1 MLIDLSEAVEFLK
14 GCEDAVILTHQSPDG
29 DCIGAGFALK
39 DLLEALGKRSRVLCS
54 DEFPKRYD
62 FMTSVGSGEEFEPKT
77 VIAVD
82 IADPQL
88 MGNLRETYGN
98 KVQLCIDHHISNVGY
113 AEKTLLNAGASATCE
128 LIYELADA
136 MKIQMSDHCAACI
149 YTGIATDTGC
159 FKYECTTARCHE
171 IAAELMKS
179 HKLKYA
185 KINREMFDV
194 KSIGRL
200 KMERIVTDL
209 MEYYLDNRLTMICI
223 TSDILNEQHVDAN
236 DLDGNSVDSSLF
248 ANNAFT
254 VVNFWFSGCKPCVD
268 EMDDLDALNQRIK
281 EQGGEVIGVNTETL
295 DGNADNIATAK
306 KILESA
312 GASFRNIY
320 FDPDSEAGKFALG
333 IMAFPTTCVVDRQG
347 NIVGEPIMGGIDQ
360 EANMATLEKLI
371 ADAVASDTGK

>member
-1 MLIDLSEAVEFLK
+1 MRILLIDLSEAVEFLK

-236 DLDGNSVDSSLF
+236 DLDGCASIPLQVEGVEVGV
-248 ANNAFT
+248 T
-254 VVNFWFSGCKPCVD
+254 
-268 EMDDLDALNQRIK
+268 IK
-281 EQGGEVIGVNTETL
+281 EKSENEYKVSMRSANDVNVSAICQTLGGGGHIK
-295 DGNADNIATAK
+295 A
-306 KILESA
+306 A
-312 GASFRNIY
+312 GCLVK
-320 FDPDSEAGKFALG
+320 G
-333 IMAFPTTCVVDRQG
+333 
-347 NIVGEPIMGGIDQ
+347 
-360 EANMATLEKLI
+360 TLEEVK
-371 ADAVASDTGK
+371 AAVVEAVRKGMEE

>member
-98 KVQLCIDHHISNVGY
+98 KVQLCIDHHMSDVGY

-236 DLDGNSVDSSLF
+236 DLDGCASIPLQVEGVEVGV
-248 ANNAFT
+248 T
-254 VVNFWFSGCKPCVD
+254 
-268 EMDDLDALNQRIK
+268 IK
-281 EQGGEVIGVNTETL
+281 EKSENEYKVSMRSANDVNVSAICQTLGGGGHIK
-295 DGNADNIATAK
+295 A
-306 KILESA
+306 A
-312 GASFRNIY
+312 GCLVK
-320 FDPDSEAGKFALG
+320 G
-333 IMAFPTTCVVDRQG
+333 
-347 NIVGEPIMGGIDQ
+347 
-360 EANMATLEKLI
+360 TLEEVK
-371 ADAVASDTGK
+371 AAVVEAVRKGMEE

>member
-98 KVQLCIDHHISNVGY
+98 KVQLCIDHHISNIGY

-236 DLDGNSVDSSLF
+236 DLDGCASIPLQVEGVEVGV
-248 ANNAFT
+248 T
-254 VVNFWFSGCKPCVD
+254 
-268 EMDDLDALNQRIK
+268 IK
-281 EQGGEVIGVNTETL
+281 EKSENEYKVSMRSANDVNVSAICQTLGGGGHIKAAGCLVN
-295 DGNADNIATAK
+295 G
-306 KILESA
+306 
-312 GASFRNIY
+312 
-320 FDPDSEAGKFALG
+320 
-333 IMAFPTTCVVDRQG
+333 
-347 NIVGEPIMGGIDQ
+347 
-360 EANMATLEKLI
+360 TLEEVK
-371 ADAVASDTGK
+371 AAVVEAVRKGMEE

>member
-88 MGNLRETYGN
+88 MGNLRETYEN

-149 YTGIATDTGC
+149 YTGMMTDTGGFTYNSNNREIYFIISELLSKGIDKDEIYRRVFNTYSESRLRLMGYVLSQMKVYPNYHAALISLTKAEQSQFDYVRGDSEGFVNIPLSIKGVIFSC
-159 FKYECTTARCHE
+159 FLREDTEKPMIKISLRSVGTFPCNQL
-171 IAAELMKS
+171 AAEFFGGGG
-179 HKLKYA
+179 H
-185 KINREMFDV
+185 
-194 KSIGRL
+194 
-200 KMERIVTDL
+200 
-209 MEYYLDNRLTMICI
+209 
-223 TSDILNEQHVDAN
+223 LNA
-236 DLDGNSVDSSLF
+236 S
-248 ANNAFT
+248 
-254 VVNFWFSGCKPCVD
+254 
-268 EMDDLDALNQRIK
+268 
-281 EQGGEVIGVNTETL
+281 GGEFYGTM
-295 DGNADNIATAK
+295 D
-306 KILESA
+306 
-312 GASFRNIY
+312 
-320 FDPDSEAGKFALG
+320 EARKVFEQA
-333 IMAFPTTCVVDRQG
+333 
-347 NIVGEPIMGGIDQ
+347 
-360 EANMATLEKLI
+360 LEKYKPLLN
-371 ADAVASDTGK
+371 AKG

>member
-1 MLIDLSEAVEFLK
+1 MRIMLIDLSEAVEFLK

-236 DLDGNSVDSSLF
+236 DLDGCASIPLQVEGVEVGV
-248 ANNAFT
+248 T
-254 VVNFWFSGCKPCVD
+254 
-268 EMDDLDALNQRIK
+268 IK
-281 EQGGEVIGVNTETL
+281 EKSKNEYKVSMRSANDVNVSAICQTLGGGGHIK
-295 DGNADNIATAK
+295 A
-306 KILESA
+306 A
-312 GASFRNIY
+312 GCLVK
-320 FDPDSEAGKFALG
+320 G
-333 IMAFPTTCVVDRQG
+333 
-347 NIVGEPIMGGIDQ
+347 
-360 EANMATLEKLI
+360 TLEEVK
-371 ADAVASDTGK
+371 AAVVEAVRKGMEE

>member
-1 MLIDLSEAVEFLK
+1 MLIDISEAVEFLK

-236 DLDGNSVDSSLF
+236 DLDGCASIPLQVEGVEVGV
-248 ANNAFT
+248 T
-254 VVNFWFSGCKPCVD
+254 
-268 EMDDLDALNQRIK
+268 IK
-281 EQGGEVIGVNTETL
+281 EKSENEYKVSMRSANDVNVSAICQTLGGGGHIK
-295 DGNADNIATAK
+295 A
-306 KILESA
+306 A
-312 GASFRNIY
+312 GCLVK
-320 FDPDSEAGKFALG
+320 G
-333 IMAFPTTCVVDRQG
+333 
-347 NIVGEPIMGGIDQ
+347 
-360 EANMATLEKLI
+360 TLEEVK
-371 ADAVASDTGK
+371 AAVVEAVRKGMEE

>member
-1 MLIDLSEAVEFLK
+1 
-14 GCEDAVILTHQSPDG
+14 
-29 DCIGAGFALK
+29 
-39 DLLEALGKRSRVLCS
+39 
-54 DEFPKRYD
+54 
-62 FMTSVGSGEEFEPKT
+62 MTSVGSGEEFEPKT

-236 DLDGNSVDSSLF
+236 DLDGCASIPLQVEGVEVGV
-248 ANNAFT
+248 T
-254 VVNFWFSGCKPCVD
+254 
-268 EMDDLDALNQRIK
+268 IK
-281 EQGGEVIGVNTETL
+281 EKSENEYKVSMRSANDVNVSAICQTLGGG
-295 DGNADNIATAK
+295 GQA
-306 KILESA
+306 A
-312 GASFRNIY
+312 GCLVK
-320 FDPDSEAGKFALG
+320 G
-333 IMAFPTTCVVDRQG
+333 
-347 NIVGEPIMGGIDQ
+347 
-360 EANMATLEKLI
+360 TLEEVK
-371 ADAVASDTGK
+371 AAVVEAVRKGMEE

>member
-236 DLDGNSVDSSLF
+236 DLDGCASIPLQVEGVEVGV
-248 ANNAFT
+248 T
-254 VVNFWFSGCKPCVD
+254 
-268 EMDDLDALNQRIK
+268 IK
-281 EQGGEVIGVNTETL
+281 EKSENEYKVSMRSANDVNVSAICQTLGGGGQIK
-295 DGNADNIATAK
+295 A
-306 KILESA
+306 A
-312 GASFRNIY
+312 GCLVK
-320 FDPDSEAGKFALG
+320 G
-333 IMAFPTTCVVDRQG
+333 
-347 NIVGEPIMGGIDQ
+347 
-360 EANMATLEKLI
+360 TLEEVK
-371 ADAVASDTGK
+371 AAVVEAVRKGMEE

>member
-171 IAAELMKS
+171 IAAELIKS

-236 DLDGNSVDSSLF
+236 DLDGCASIPLQVEGVEVGV
-248 ANNAFT
+248 T
-254 VVNFWFSGCKPCVD
+254 
-268 EMDDLDALNQRIK
+268 IK
-281 EQGGEVIGVNTETL
+281 EKSKNEYKVSMRSANDVNVSAICQTLGGGGHIK
-295 DGNADNIATAK
+295 A
-306 KILESA
+306 A
-312 GASFRNIY
+312 GCLVK
-320 FDPDSEAGKFALG
+320 G
-333 IMAFPTTCVVDRQG
+333 
-347 NIVGEPIMGGIDQ
+347 
-360 EANMATLEKLI
+360 TLEEVK
-371 ADAVASDTGK
+371 AAVVEAVRKGMEE

>member
-185 KINREMFDV
+185 KMNREMFDV

-236 DLDGNSVDSSLF
+236 DLDGCASIPLQVEGVEVGV
-248 ANNAFT
+248 T
-254 VVNFWFSGCKPCVD
+254 
-268 EMDDLDALNQRIK
+268 IK
-281 EQGGEVIGVNTETL
+281 EKSENEYKVSMRSANDVNVSAICQTLGGGGHIK
-295 DGNADNIATAK
+295 A
-306 KILESA
+306 A
-312 GASFRNIY
+312 GCLVK
-320 FDPDSEAGKFALG
+320 G
-333 IMAFPTTCVVDRQG
+333 
-347 NIVGEPIMGGIDQ
+347 
-360 EANMATLEKLI
+360 TLEEVK
-371 ADAVASDTGK
+371 AAVVEAVRKGMEE